1 MTLPSAAAAPPSSM
15 EKPVI
20 MMPKHRPLPW
30 LAAFFA
36 AGDALAL
43 HRPTLADKL
52 LPFCWP
58 LALAALLLAG
68 LFFYQRRRK
77 AVAAFLALFFLLGT
91 VWGNYFTPQPD
102 PALLALPA
110 GQYRVAGIVTGEV
123 VYKEGQTVYLLQ
135 VKELA
140 QPGGSMLPHNRGKL
154 LVRQQAKQP
163 VPAYGNL
170 IELTGFLYHPLPP
183 GNPGGFDYAA
193 YLKRQGISGI
203 VKVDHTSPPRLLD
216 TGPSPIQ
223 RAERLLWQVKQ
234 HLQQV
239 NNQCLPGRQA
249 ALLNGILLG
258 SRAQI
263 DAELNLGFQQTGLA
277 HLLAVSGL
285 NVALLLA
292 PCLTVLHWLGVSRRG
307 QLLVS
312 LPLLFLYCLLTGL
325 SAPVVRASLMTAILL
340 GARASHRPTDWPSAL
355 SAAAWLILLIWPQ
368 ALIDPGFLL
377 TVTATWGLL
386 ALTPFIQKPLEQY
399 LPSPVA
405 LTLAVSLACQLATWP
420 LVAWYFNLFTPLAV
434 LLNLAA
440 VPLTGLLVPW
450 GMAVNLLGLV
460 YLPLAR
466 LLHICTA
473 LQLDLLIGLINL
485 GRTLPLAY
493 FSLPS
498 PPAGLLIG
506 WYVWLGLLL
515 APADWHRLSRLRR
528 PLLLCGGL
536 LLILLLAGQLLLG
549 PAPSLHFLDVGQGDA
564 CLIRLPGQTILVDS
578 GPEQAGREVTAYLRR
593 LGVNRLDW
601 LVLTHPHADHY
612 GGAADVLRNFPIRA
626 VLIPPL
632 PPAMNDLEPG
642 FTQLLA
648 QIKKARLPLYTAR
661 PGQWLYKTP
670 AGEITVLYPG
680 PALLT
685 STRSDANNLSVVLR
699 LSWCGLTAL
708 LTGDIEI
715 EAQRLLLEQ
724 YPEHVLSAT
733 LLKVPHHGSR
743 YQEEA
748 FLRAVHPA
756 ATVIQ
761 VGRHNPFG
769 HPAGQTLQILQSLNS
784 TVYRTDRH
792 GAIIVRYRQNHWRI
806 QTGRSDSI
814 QHP

>member
-1 MTLPSAAAAPPSSM
+1 MG
-15 EKPVI
+15 
-20 MMPKHRPLPW
+20 KHRPLPW
-30 LAAFFA
+30 LAVCFA

-43 HRPTLADKL
+43 HRPALAGKL
-52 LPFCWP
+52 LLFSWP

-68 LFFYQRRRK
+68 LFLYQRRRT
-77 AVAAFLALFFLLGT
+77 AVAVFFALFFLLGT
-91 VWGNYFTPQPD
+91 VWGSCFTPHPA
-102 PALLALPA
+102 PALVTLPA
-110 GQYRVAGIVTGEV
+110 GEYRVTGIVTGEAV
-123 VYKEGQTVYLLQ
+123 TKEGQTVYLLQ

-140 QPGGSMLPHNRGKL
+140 QPDSSWRLSSQGKL
-154 LVRQQAKQP
+154 LVRQEAKKP

-170 IELTGFLYHPLPP
+170 VELSGFLYHPLSP

-193 YLKRQGISGI
+193 YLIRQGISGI
-203 VKVDHTSPPRLLD
+203 MKVDRASPPRLLD
-216 TGPSPIQ
+216 TGTSPIH
-223 RAERLLWQVKQ
+223 RAGRLLWQVKQ
-234 HLQQV
+234 NLQLV
-239 NNQCLPGRQA
+239 NNRCLSAQQA

-292 PCLTVLHWLGVSRRG
+292 PCLAVLHWLGVSRRG

-312 LPLLFLYCLLTGL
+312 LPLLLLYCLLTGL

-340 GARASHRPTDWPSAL
+340 GARASHRPADWPSAL

-368 ALIDPGFLL
+368 ALVDPGFLL
-377 TVTATWGLL
+377 TVAATWGLL
-386 ALTPFIQKPLEQY
+386 ALTPPLQEVLEQY

-405 LTLAVSLACQLATWP
+405 LTLAVSLACQLTTWP

-466 LLHICTA
+466 LLHIFTA
-473 LQLDLLIGLINL
+473 LQLDLLIGLVNV

-498 PPAGLLIG
+498 PPAGLLAG
-506 WYVWLGLLL
+506 WYGWLGLLL
-515 APADWHRLSRLRR
+515 APADWHRFSRLRQ
-528 PLLLCGGL
+528 PLLGCGGL
-536 LLILLLAGQLLLG
+536 LLILLLAGQLLVS

-564 CLIRLPGQTILVDS
+564 CLITLPGQTIMVDS

-612 GGAADVLRNFPIRA
+612 GGAAEVLRNFPIRA

-632 PPAMNDLEPG
+632 PPDMRDLEPG
-642 FTQLLA
+642 FHQLLV
-648 QIKKARLPLYTAR
+648 QIKKAGLPLYTAR

-685 STRSDANNLSVVLR
+685 GTRSDANNMSVVLR
-699 LSWCGLTAL
+699 LSWHGLTAL
-708 LTGDIEI
+708 LTGDMEV
-715 EAQRLLLEQ
+715 EAQRALREQ
-724 YPEHVLSAT
+724 YPPDLLAAA
-733 LLKVPHHGSR
+733 LLKVPHHGSC

-756 ATVIQ
+756 AAVIQ
-761 VGRHNPFG
+761 VGQHNPFG
-769 HPAGQTLQILQSLNS
+769 HPARQTLQILKSLNS
-784 TVYRTDRH
+784 TIYRTDRQ
-792 GAIIVRYRQNHWRI
+792 GAIIVRYQREHWRI
-806 QTGRSDSI
+806 QTGRPGFI

>member
-1 MTLPSAAAAPPSSM
+1 
-15 EKPVI
+15 
-20 MMPKHRPLPW
+20 MPKHRPLPW

-43 HRPTLADKL
+43 HRPALTGKL
-52 LPFCWP
+52 LLYYWP

-68 LFFYQRRRK
+68 LFLYQRRRATV
-77 AVAAFLALFFLLGT
+77 AVFLALFFLLGT
-91 VWGNYFTPQPD
+91 VWGSYFTPRPD

-110 GQYRVAGIVTGEV
+110 EQYRVTGIVAGEV
-123 VYKEGQTVYLLQ
+123 VCKNGQTVYLLQ
-135 VKELA
+135 VRGLQ
-140 QPGGSMLPHNRGKL
+140 QPGGSLLPHNRGKL
-154 LVRQQAKQP
+154 LVRQEAKEP
-163 VPAYGNL
+163 VPAYGDL

-193 YLKRQGISGI
+193 YLQRQGIGGVIKAGKSLPPHLLATGN
-203 VKVDHTSPPRLLD
+203 SPARRAGRQLLQ
-216 TGPSPIQ
+216 I
-223 RAERLLWQVKQ
+223 KQ
-234 HLQQV
+234 ALQQV
-239 NNQCLPGRQA
+239 NRQCLSEQQS

-263 DAELNLGFQQTGLA
+263 DAELNLGFQQTGLS

-292 PCLTVLHWLGVSRRG
+292 PCLVFFQWLGISRRG

-325 SAPVVRASLMTAILL
+325 SAPVIRASIMAAVLL
-340 GARASHRPTDWPSAL
+340 GARASHRPADWPSAL
-355 SAAAWLILLIWPQ
+355 AAATWLILLLSPQ
-368 ALIDPGFLL
+368 ALVDPGFLL

-386 ALTPFIQKPLEQY
+386 AFTPVIQKPLEQY

-405 LTLAVSLACQLATWP
+405 ISLAVSLACQLATWP

-466 LLHICTA
+466 LLHIFTA

-493 FSLPS
+493 FSVPS
-498 PPAGLLIG
+498 PGIAGLAG

-515 APADWHRLSRLRR
+515 AMKSSDRPNRLLRLL
-528 PLLLCGGL
+528 PCASGL
-536 LLILLLAGQLLLG
+536 LLALLLAGQLLVSPT
-549 PAPSLHFLDVGQGDA
+549 PALHFLDVGQGDA
-564 CLIRLPGQTILVDS
+564 CLITLPGQTILVDT
-578 GPEQAGREVTAYLRR
+578 GPEQAGRELTAYIRR
-593 LGVNRLDW
+593 LGVSRLDW
-601 LVLTHPHADHY
+601 LVLSHPHADHY
-612 GGAADVLRNFPIRA
+612 GGAAEVLRNFPIRA

-648 QIKKARLPLYTAR
+648 QIKKARLPLYTAH

-670 AGEITVLYPG
+670 AGEMTVLFPG

-685 STRSDANNLSVVLR
+685 GTRSDANNMSIVLR
-699 LSWCGLTAL
+699 LSWHGLSAL

-715 EAQRLLLEQ
+715 EAQRALREQ
-724 YPEHVLSAT
+724 YAEHLLSAT

-748 FLRAVHPA
+748 FLQAVHPA
-756 ATVIQ
+756 AAIIP

-769 HPAGQTLQILQSLNS
+769 HPAGQTIQILQSQNS
-784 TVYRTDRH
+784 TVYRTDRD
-792 GAIIVRYRQNHWRI
+792 GAVIVQYRHDRWQI
-806 QTGRSDSI
+806 KTGRFGFI

>member
-1 MTLPSAAAAPPSSM
+1 MA
-15 EKPVI
+15 
-20 MMPKHRPLPW
+20 KHRPLPW
-30 LAAFFA
+30 LAACFA

-43 HRPTLADKL
+43 HRPALADKL
-52 LPFCWP
+52 LLLGWP

-68 LFFYQRRRK
+68 LFLYQRRRITD
-77 AVAAFLALFFLLGT
+77 AVFLALFLFLGT
-91 VWGNYFTPQPD
+91 VWGVCFTPQPE
-102 PALLALPA
+102 PALLTLPE
-110 GQYRVAGIVTGEV
+110 GQYRVTGIVAGEV
-123 VYKEGQTVYLLQ
+123 VSKDGQSVYLLQ

-140 QPGGSMLPHNRGKL
+140 RPDGSRQLPGRGKL
-154 LVRQQAKQP
+154 LIRQAAKEP
-163 VPAYGNL
+163 LPAYGNL
-170 IELTGFLYHPLPP
+170 IELSGFLYHPLLP

-193 YLKRQGISGI
+193 YLQRQGISGI
-203 VKVDHTSPPRLLD
+203 MKVGRTSPPRLLD
-216 TGPSPIQ
+216 SGSSPVQ
-223 RAERLLWQVKQ
+223 RAGRLLGQVKQ
-234 HLQQV
+234 LLLQV
-239 NNQCLPGRQA
+239 NNQCLPGRHA

-292 PCLTVLHWLGVSRRG
+292 PCLAVLHWLGMGRQG

-312 LPLLFLYCLLTGL
+312 LPLLLVYCLLTGL

-340 GARASHRPTDWPSAL
+340 GARASHRPSDWPSAL

-368 ALIDPGFLL
+368 ALVDPGFLL
-377 TVTATWGLL
+377 TMAATWGLL
-386 ALTPFIQKPLEQY
+386 ALTPLLQEVLEQY
-399 LPSPVA
+399 LPSPLA
-405 LTLAVSLACQLATWP
+405 LTLAVSLACQLTTWP

-460 YLPLAR
+460 SLPLAH
-466 LLHICTA
+466 LLHIFTA

-498 PPAGLLIG
+498 PPYGLLAG
-506 WYVWLGLLL
+506 WYGWLGLLL
-515 APADWHRLSRLRR
+515 APADWHRFSRLRR
-528 PLLLCGGL
+528 PLLACGGL
-536 LLILLLAGQLLLG
+536 LLILLLAGQLLVS
-549 PAPSLHFLDVGQGDA
+549 PAPSLHFLDVGQGDS
-564 CLIRLPGQTILVDS
+564 CLITLPGQTILVDS
-578 GPEQAGREVTAYLRR
+578 GPEQSGREVTAYLRR

-612 GGAADVLRNFPIRA
+612 GGAAEVLRNFPIRA

-642 FTQLLA
+642 FIQLLA
-648 QIKKARLPLYTAR
+648 QIKKAGLPLYTAR

-670 AGEITVLYPG
+670 AGNITVLYPG

-685 STRSDANNLSVVLR
+685 NTRSDANNLSVVLR
-699 LSWCGLTAL
+699 LSWHGLTAL
-708 LTGDIEI
+708 LTGDIER
-715 EAQRLLLEQ
+715 EAQRALQEQ
-724 YPEHVLSAT
+724 YPPDLLVAT

-748 FLRAVHPA
+748 FIRAVHPA
-756 ATVIQ
+756 AAVIP

-784 TVYRTDRH
+784 TIYRTDRD
-792 GAIIVRYRQNHWRI
+792 GAIILQYRRNGWTI
-806 QTGRSDSI
+806 KTGRSGLI
-814 QHP
+814 PHP